1 MIDFIIFITRKS
13 TSYAL
18 HHIPTKNFWQNMSI
32 EIPIQLSVSF
42 LENESVDKSIFFLI
56 FRDRR
61 QISLLIL
68 SEFKQIT

>member
-1 MIDFIIFITRKS
+1 
-13 TSYAL
+13 
-18 HHIPTKNFWQNMSI
+18 MSI

>member
-1 MIDFIIFITRKS
+1 
-13 TSYAL
+13 
-18 HHIPTKNFWQNMSI
+18 MSI
-32 EIPIQLSVSF
+32 EIPIQLSVSY
-42 LENESVDKSIFFLI
+42 LENESADKSIFFLI